1 MRGCVEWLY
10 FIEYR
15 TYRVDHTRQRL
26 FKVRD
31 DLFKKAEEGIV
42 PFDSRAYGI
51 ARTTLNG
58 MIRFAHDLSFLR
70 ILIILFTYKKI
81 DQGEHA
87 KRYHEEMCEAINAL
101 PRPAR
106 KAILE
111 AQLNM
116 HLVLLVHVV
125 RSSIILMVLLEPL
138 RILLGVLHRW
148 HMSRAQRCAGATSDD
163 VRDTRV
169 RQVLR
174 SKAGR
179 ATLNIVDAEA
189 KEIGDDLA
197 IAVFVNIVVAST
209 YAA

>member
-1 MRGCVEWLY
+1 MSDQLFVIISGFVFAIGLWWLY

-15 TYRVDHTRQRL
+15 TYRIDHTRQRL
-26 FKVRD
+26 FKIRD

-42 PFDSRAYGI
+42 PFDSKAYGI

-87 KRYHEEMCEAINAL
+87 RRYHEEMCEAISTL
-101 PRPAR
+101 PKPAR

-111 AQLNM
+111 AQLDM
-116 HLVLLVHVV
+116 HLVLLAHIV

-138 RILLGVLHRW
+138 RILLSVLLHW
-148 HMSRAQRCAGATSDD
+148 K
-163 VRDTRV
+163 VRR
-169 RQVLR
+169 VLR
-174 SKAGR
+174 SKRSR

-189 KEIGDDLA
+189 REIGDDLP
-197 IAVFVNIVVAST
+197 IAA
-209 YAA
+209 